1 MATTGDSASTE
12 AQGRQ
17 PTRRERAYLPAQ
29 LPDDFLCVEATRST
43 RHREPRQTI
52 ILDWHMCSI
61 DNTLFIIHY

>member
-1 MATTGDSASTE
+1 MSYFLPLKVRASASERDMATTGDSVSTE

-43 RHREPRQTI
+43 RHREQRQ
-52 ILDWHMCSI
+52 
-61 DNTLFIIHY
+61 